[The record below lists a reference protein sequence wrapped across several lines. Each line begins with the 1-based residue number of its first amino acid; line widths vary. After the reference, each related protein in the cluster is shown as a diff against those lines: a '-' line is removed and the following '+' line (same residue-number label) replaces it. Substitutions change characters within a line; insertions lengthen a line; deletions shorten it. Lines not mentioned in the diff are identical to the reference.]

1 MNGCIFVMGGRNKS
15 FVHLNSIEMY
25 DPNTNKW
32 QSISS
37 PSTASL
43 VAQSTLPTPLEWFG
57 SVVVGDSI
65 IVMGGHDGQLKANSM
80 CWDVKINKWR
90 NLPDMPHA
98 LVGFACSVMGDKIYV
113 AGKCSNLSSDLYT

>member
-1 MNGCIFVMGGRNKS
+1 MGGNTT
-15 FVHLNSIEMY
+15 VNSIEMY

-43 VAQSTLPTPLEWFG
+43 IANSTLPTPLHLHG

-65 IVMGGHDGQLKANSM
+65 IVMGGWDDKLQAKANS
-80 CWDVKINKWR
+80 WDVKINKWR
-90 NLPDMPHA
+90 NLPDMPNK
-98 LVGFACSVMGDKIYV
+98 LCVFACSVMGDKIYV
-113 AGKCSNLSSDLYT
+113 AGKCSNLCCM